1 MIRNPND
8 NILQQVLEE
17 LRELRFANPLRAT
30 SVEKGR
36 TRFYGG
42 SQLLIEDSNL
52 DVTGTATIIGTL
64 RTVGRII
71 LEGLGI
77 LTVNGLIELLG
88 RMRVSGGGG
97 ITIEGGGNIVVD
109 GGMIKAAEVEIR
121 DGKVYIA
128 SMVLDPA
135 VGGGALTFPNG
146 SRLEADGTNGGERL
160 IAGDAI
166 VNVGAVSSIRKGPS
180 SVIVSSDSV
189 TLNAAGGGDI
199 DLIGRVRSDRS
210 AMPTI
215 VDPNA
220 EEGTL
225 RILPSGVWARTVLA

>member
-1 MIRNPND
+1 MTD
-8 NILQQVLEE
+8 DLSDLYAE
-17 LRELRFANPLRAT
+17 LRRLRKDVDRLQTATPLQNSSVGRGRLRFFNN
-30 SVEKGR
+30 
-36 TRFYGG
+36 
-42 SQLLIEDSNL
+42 SQLLIQDSNL

-88 RMRVSGGGG
+88 RMRVNGGGG
-97 ITIEGGGNIVVD
+97 ITVEGGGDIVVD
-109 GGMIKAAEVEIR
+109 GGMIKAADVEIR

-146 SRLEADGTNGGERL
+146 SRLEADGSNAGERL

-166 VNVGAVSSIRKGPS
+166 VNVGAVASIRKGPS
-180 SVIVSSDSV
+180 SVIVSSNSV
-189 TLNAAGGGDI
+189 TVNAASGGDI
-199 DLIGRVRSDRS
+199 NMVGSVNIPAIPFASGTGLPLNVLLVTAAGYLRRSD
-210 AMPTI
+210 
-215 VDPNA
+215 
-220 EEGTL
+220 GT
-225 RILPSGVWARTVLA
+225 